1 MPVAHE
7 IDDVSIRYTLTLGDG
22 TLVSSNVGGDRFDY
36 TPGQEQIMPVV
47 EEALRGINKGEKK
60 RIVLSP
66 THDAGLKLDVSR
78 LAFLLG
84 HPGEIL
90 VLDVEI
96 L

>member
-1 MPVAHE
+1 MPVAH
-7 IDDVSIRYTLTLGDG
+7 DDISIRYTLTLEDG
-22 TLVSSNVGGDRFDY
+22 TLISSNADGDRFDY

-47 EEALRGINKGEKK
+47 EEALRGAGKGGKK

-66 THDAGLKLDVSR
+66 TDDRRLNLDVTR

-84 HPGEIL
+84 HPGETL
-90 VLDVEI
+90 VLNIEI